1 MVRFLEK
8 LPAHQLA
15 GAHKHAAPYSS
26 QRAPR
31 CGRAWAKSASYL
43 TRAGDEITAFL
54 NILHLS
60 CRFGHRPEY
69 HDRNGV

>member
-8 LPAHQLA
+8 LPAHQPA

-31 CGRAWAKSASYL
+31 CGRAL
-43 TRAGDEITAFL
+43 GRAGEITAFL
-54 NILHLS
+54 NILTSLVVSATGPNIMAGTGFNERVH
-60 CRFGHRPEY
+60 
-69 HDRNGV
+69 